1 MVSSPTTR
9 LADESGFDESVA
21 RGIARERRRA
31 TRRGATTETRARAVR
46 MGVCGTSAVGFFT
59 FSDGDGNG
67 VSDEVR
73 FFSFTH
79 GQLE

>member
-1 MVSSPTTR
+1 VSDKYRRHAEVLFVCFVTATIVFIMMAGSPCQPIP
-9 LADESGFDESVA
+9 AAYAQSPA
-21 RGIARERRRA
+21 
-31 TRRGATTETRARAVR
+31 
-46 MGVCGTSAVGFFT
+46 SA
-59 FSDGDGNG
+59 DGDGNG